1 MTGVT
6 SGARTRGRR
15 DPLGLFTGG
24 EGAITGT
31 VVCAAVIAYGAG
43 HHETAAQLALAITGT
58 VVVYWLAHLHAVT
71 LGSALTHRHHPVQ
84 AFRHALGE
92 TAPIL
97 GVSILPMLVLF
108 ASNLAGADLQT
119 SAWIALWA
127 SIGLLTLYSY
137 LAGARGGL
145 DLGGRIASA
154 LSGAALGLLVAAL
167 KVGLH

>member
-1 MTGVT
+1 MTGLT
-6 SGARTRGRR
+6 SGTGRQRLR
-15 DPLGLFTGG
+15 DPLGVFSGG

-43 HHETAAQLALAITGT
+43 HLDTAGQMAVAIIGT
-58 VVVYWLAHLHAVT
+58 VGVYWLAHLHAVT
-71 LGSALTHRHHPVQ
+71 LGSALTHRHHPVL
-84 AFRHALGE
+84 AFRHALVE
-92 TAPIL
+92 TVPIL

-119 SAWIALWA
+119 AAWIALGA
-127 SIGLLTLYSY
+127 TIGLLTVYSY

-154 LSGAALGLLVAAL
+154 LSGAAIGLLVAAL
-167 KVGLH
+167 KVWLH